1 MLTFLAVALLAGQTA
16 VVPRDAGETS
26 TDPLDKVI
34 CKRFADTGSLV
45 AAHRECKTKRDWER
59 DRENMRA
66 QAGAI
71 VNSCRGAATMDG
83 CR

>member
-1 MLTFLAVALLAGQTA
+1 MLTFLAMTLLAAQSP
-16 VVPRDAGETS
+16 VVPRDAVENS
-26 TDPLDKVI
+26 ADPLDKVI

-45 AAHRECKTKRDWER
+45 AAHRECKTKREWER

-66 QAGAI
+66 QAGVI
-71 VNSCRGAATMDG
+71 INSCSGAATMDG